1 MQKNNMLSR
10 LKLKLLVEG
19 DFKYI
24 VFRRKVTSFPP
35 L

>member
-1 MQKNNMLSR
+1 MQKHNMLSR
-10 LKLKLLVEG
+10 LKLKLLVES